1 MNATQKTEV
10 RVTATSAMVSILHM
24 NQRVDSRNKLS
35 AEVLVF
41 RNLLNLCRNTSSF
54 WNALMVTMPAME
66 EVMWWMTGAF
76 SWLSSRLVSFT
87 PWCIVQSITITI
99 KMMATKAR
107 VNQGM

>member
-1 MNATQKTEV
+1 MKPGKKRNPSAIYIICWLCLSSSDVIMNHSNEGIII
-10 RVTATSAMVSILHM
+10 MY
-24 NQRVDSRNKLS
+24 LS
-35 AEVLVF
+35 MK
-41 RNLLNLCRNTSSF
+41 TSSF
-54 WNALMVTMPAME
+54 WKALMVTMPAME

-87 PWCIVQSITITI
+87 PWCIVQSITITT

>member
-41 RNLLNLCRNTSSF
+41 R
-54 WNALMVTMPAME
+54 
-66 EVMWWMTGAF
+66 
-76 SWLSSRLVSFT
+76 
-87 PWCIVQSITITI
+87 
-99 KMMATKAR
+99 
-107 VNQGM
+107 